1 MRRLRDLPITQKLVV
16 VMVLTSSFALVL
28 ATLGFTA
35 NEVAEFRRL
44 TTARVSS
51 LANILG
57 ENSAGALAFADP
69 TAATRVVNSVAGQSL
84 IVNACLYV
92 PDGPLLA
99 GFQRD
104 TGTPCPVDAQA
115 FSAVADG
122 YLIQLHEVSYEG
134 DQVGL
139 VGLKATRQELLADL
153 QGYFAIV
160 AVLMVLAFF
169 ASWALAA
176 RLQGLISGP
185 VLHLVSVAKAVMQEK
200 NYSMRASPASRDEVG
215 VLSRTFNEMLDQIEG
230 DVEDRKKR
238 ESMLGDTNRQ
248 LRQQQEFVKNILGSM
263 IDMLVVVSP
272 DGRIA
277 TVNDA
282 TWRHLF
288 TTSNP
293 CKLLS
298 PWRIPTLAQRSS
310 TSALMDSRQI
320 TMLGYREDE
329 LVGQPAQILFA
340 DNADNDGP
348 TRRRAAGGTN
358 RSRQSGML
366 DTLLGG
372 GQVNAVEGAYRTKDG
387 QTISVSFSGAVMR
400 NWDGEIQG
408 IVCVAQD
415 STERKQLQFE
425 LEQAHK
431 LESVGQLAAGIAH
444 EINTPTQYLGDNA
457 RFLKEAFADLRLALA
472 GFERLRQAAKTG
484 RVDAQLLAELETTL
498 QQTEVEYLTTEI
510 PKAIDQSI
518 TGVEQV
524 AKIVLAMKEFTHPG
538 GEQKS
543 LVNLPQSLETTIT
556 VAGNEWKYVA
566 EIVTDFD
573 PDLPDVMCRP
583 SELNQVFLNLIVN
596 AAQAIG
602 ESLGEEGTDRGTITV
617 GTRCAGPWAEIFVRD
632 TGPGMSDEVRAR
644 VFDPFFTTKDVGKG
658 TGQGL
663 AIARSVVV
671 DKHGGTIDCE
681 SEPGRGT
688 TFTVRIPM
696 RREEDQQPAVLA
708 NEKLLA

>member
-16 VMVLTSSFALVL
+16 VMILTSSFALVL

-35 NEVAEFRRL
+35 HEVVEFRRL

-69 TAATRVVNSVAGQSL
+69 AAATRVVKSVAGQTL
-84 IVNACLYV
+84 ILSACLYV

-99 GFQRD
+99 GFERD

-139 VGLKATRQELLADL
+139 VGLTATREELWADL

-200 NYSMRASPASRDEVG
+200 NYSMRASPASKDEVG
-215 VLSRTFNEMLDQIEG
+215 VLSRTFNEMLDQIER
-230 DVEDRKKR
+230 DVEDRKRR
-238 ESMLGDTNRQ
+238 ESLLSETNHQ
-248 LRQQQEFVKNILGSM
+248 LREQQEFIKNILGSM
-263 IDMLVVVSP
+263 VDMLVVVSP
-272 DGRIA
+272 DGLIA

-282 TWRHLF
+282 TCSL
-288 TTSNP
+288 
-293 CKLLS
+293 
-298 PWRIPTLAQRSS
+298 
-310 TSALMDSRQI
+310 
-320 TMLGYREDE
+320 LGYREDE
-329 LVGQPAQILFA
+329 LVGQPARILFA
-340 DNADNDGP
+340 DDDDP
-348 TRRRAAGGTN
+348 RRSGTAGARPG
-358 RSRQSGML
+358 RSETSGIL
-366 DTLLGG
+366 DTLIGG
-372 GQVNAVEGAYRTKDG
+372 GQVNVVEGVYRAKDG
-387 QTISVSFSGAVMR
+387 HPVSVSLSGAVMR
-400 NWDGEIQG
+400 SWDGEVQG
-408 IVCVAQD
+408 VVCVAQD
-415 STERKQLQFE
+415 STERNQLQFE
-425 LEQAHK
+425 LQQAHK

-444 EINTPTQYLGDNA
+444 EINTPTQYLGDNT
-457 RFLKEAFADLRLALA
+457 RFLKEAFTDLQLALD
-472 GFERLRQAAKTG
+472 GFERLRHAAKKG
-484 RVDAQLLAELETTL
+484 PIDAQLLAEVEATLE
-498 QQTEVEYLTTEI
+498 QAEVEYLTTEI
-510 PKAIDQSI
+510 PKAIDQSLK
-518 TGVEQV
+518 GVEQV
-524 AKIVLAMKEFTHPG
+524 SKIVLAMKQFSHPG
-538 GEQKS
+538 GEHKS
-543 LVNLPQSLETTIT
+543 LANLPEALETTIT
-556 VAGNEWKYVA
+556 VSANEWKYVA
-566 EIVTDFD
+566 EVVTDFD

-583 SELNQVFLNLIVN
+583 GELNQVFLNLIVN

-632 TGPGMSDEVRAR
+632 TGPGISDDVRAR
-644 VFDPFFTTKDVGKG
+644 IFDPFFTTKDVGKG

-696 RREEDQQPAVLA
+696 RREGDRQPAVVA

>member
-282 TWRHLF
+282 T
-288 TTSNP
+288 
-293 CKLLS
+293 C
-298 PWRIPTLAQRSS
+298 
-310 TSALMDSRQI
+310 

-708 NEKLLA
+708 KCPTQRGL